1 MECSCLPALPESQPT
16 GEWGWGLLR
25 GPFLPRCPAMPG
37 RVLYMQKDYAS
48 WKVGLKLPGGA
59 LELIVPLQETPHKQP
74 KTLILYR
81 KSYRHLNQELFLPSE
96 HHQGGPPVGER
107 ASVKIA
113 PSVLVPPET
122 SIATLQ

>member
-1 MECSCLPALPESQPT
+1 MPCNAWQGALYAEGLRILES
-16 GEWGWGLLR
+16 GLE
-25 GPFLPRCPAMPG
+25 
-37 RVLYMQKDYAS
+37 AS
-48 WKVGLKLPGGA
+48 GGA

-81 KSYRHLNQELFLPSE
+81 KSYRHLNQELFFPSE